1 MNFHDVTIGI
11 VGATGAV
18 GSVALELLENQ
29 GHPPEK
35 IVPIASPRSEGKKLK
50 YSSKDLI
57 VRKIE
62 KDLLDNLDAIII
74 SATSQI
80 SEKWAPIAV
89 KSGVVVID
97 DGSVFRMNSSVPL
110 VVPEVN
116 GQDVEWH
123 TGIISTPNCT
133 TTPFVMVLDALRKLS
148 TIKRVNVSTYQAVS
162 GTGSLARTEL
172 INQTRS
178 MIFDQDYRMD
188 VYPKPIGFNIFP
200 HVDDFLENGY
210 TKEEM
215 KMVNESRKIL
225 HDDQIRISVTCV
237 RVPVQISHSE
247 ALQIEF
253 TDNVN
258 LKEAI
263 KLLSDYSG
271 ITVMDDTE
279 NDIYP
284 TPLDSAGQDDV
295 FVGRIRKDISID
307 NAISL
312 WLSCDNLRK
321 GASLN
326 AIQIL
331 EELIKRDRMGL
342 NEL

>member
-1 MNFHDVTIGI
+1 LNFHDVTIGI

-188 VYPKPIGFNIFP
+188 VYPKPIGFNILP

>member
-18 GSVALELLENQ
+18 GGVALELLENQ

-50 YSSKDLI
+50 YFSRDLI

-62 KDLLDNLDAIII
+62 KELLDNLDAIII

-162 GTGSLARTEL
+162 GTGSRARTEL

-178 MIFDQDYRMD
+178 MIFDQDYRID

-295 FVGRIRKDISID
+295 FVGRIRKDIAID